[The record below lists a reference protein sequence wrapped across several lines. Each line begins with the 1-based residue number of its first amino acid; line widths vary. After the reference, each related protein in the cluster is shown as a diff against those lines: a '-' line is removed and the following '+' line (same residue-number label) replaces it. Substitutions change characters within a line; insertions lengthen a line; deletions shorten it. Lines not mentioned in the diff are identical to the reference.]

1 MWAIF
6 FKVFIKYVTILLLFY
21 VLVFGLQGIW
31 NLSSLTRNGTH
42 TPCIGRQSLSQWTAR
57 EVLAKGV

>member
-6 FKVFIKYVTILLLFY
+6 LKVFIKCYNIAS
-21 VLVFGLQGIW
+21 VLCFGFGLQGIW